1 MRRFGNVWGDGDFIQ
16 MRHRN
21 TTPSLL
27 PKLEQ
32 FRLNHQSFCLFL
44 FQAPLA
50 VITDTNE
57 VVSHLPLISC
67 VTEKLTYPPLDS

>member
-1 MRRFGNVWGDGDFIQ
+1 M
-16 MRHRN
+16 
-21 TTPSLL
+21 S
-27 PKLEQ
+27 KLEQ
-32 FRLNHQSFCLFL
+32 FHLNHQSFGLYL